1 MIVNS
6 QLSEVYVSFQPV
18 IKTYVNSINIFKP
31 VSLKE
36 IVKQQ
41 SKEIKYFPEQHC
53 QKKNLTGQIL
63 GRL

>member
-31 VSLKE
+31 VNLKE

-41 SKEIKYFPEQHC
+41 SKEIKYSSEQHC
-53 QKKNLTGQIL
+53 QKKFN
-63 GRL
+63 